1 MMEIAVMLAFT
12 AVLMICVIWNVSVVY
27 ALAVGYFIFCFYGLK
42 KKKNIRELLKMSL
55 SGMKTVKNVL
65 IIFLLIGMI
74 TALWRAAGTIP
85 VIICCSAKLI
95 HPSAFIVITF
105 LLNCAVSMLT
115 GTSFGTSATMGVIC
129 MSMASAINISPL
141 MVGGAIVSGVFF
153 GDRCSPVSTSALLVS
168 ELTQTD
174 LYGNIKKMFQTAL
187 IPFLAACAV
196 YLLLGIFSGG
206 EGDIMDVE
214 EIFSRS
220 FRLHWILMLPALMIL
235 VLAAFKVKVRITLAS
250 SILLSAVFCLVFQKI
265 PAGALIKIMIAG
277 YQAEDAEVAA
287 MMNGGGVLSMIRVT
301 LIVGISSCYAGI
313 FEGTGLLNGM
323 KRHIAALS
331 KKITPFGS
339 IMAVSTAASLIACN
353 QTLATILTCQLCKET
368 EPEREKL
375 AIHLENT
382 VIVIAPLVPWSIAGA
397 VPIATV
403 GAPMASLALACYL
416 YFIPLWNLFSEWK
429 SRNRSSRT

>member
-12 AVLMICVIWNVSVVY
+12 AVLMLCVSLGVSVVY
-27 ALAVGYFIFCFYGLK
+27 ALAIGYFIFCFYGLK
-42 KKKNIRELLKMSL
+42 KKKTVRELLEMSL

-85 VIICCSAKLI
+85 VIICYSAKLV
-95 HPSAFIVITF
+95 HPSAFIVLTF
-105 LLNCAVSMLT
+105 LLNCAVSLLT

-129 MSMASAINISPL
+129 MSMASAMNISPL
-141 MVGGAIVSGVFF
+141 PVGGAIVSGAFF

-168 ELTQTD
+168 ELTKTD
-174 LYGNIKKMFQTAL
+174 LYGNMKKMFRTAL
-187 IPFLAACAV
+187 VPFLAACLV

-206 EGDIMDVE
+206 SGTVMDVE
-214 EIFSRS
+214 KIFSKS
-220 FRLHWILMLPALMIL
+220 FVLHWSLMLPALMIL
-235 VLAAFKVKVRITLAS
+235 VLAALKVKVRVTLAS
-250 SILLSAVFCLVFQKI
+250 SILLSAVFCLAVQKI
-265 PAGALIKIMIAG
+265 PAGELIEIMVLG

-287 MMNGGGVLSMIRVT
+287 MMNGGGILSMVRVT

-323 KRHIAALS
+323 KQYIAALS
-331 KKITPFGS
+331 KRITPFGS
-339 IMAVSTAASLIACN
+339 TMAVSAATSLVSCN
-353 QTLATILTCQLCKET
+353 QTLAAILTCQLCRDAV
-368 EPEREKL
+368 PDREKM
-375 AIHLENT
+375 AIYLENT

-416 YFIPLWNLFSEWK
+416 YFIPLWNLFKESGARVE
-429 SRNRSSRT
+429 RCQR